1 MAIKARRR
9 TKPDNAA
16 TPPRAARL
24 AATALLAEAF
34 STSDAASTAV
44 EVDTVSGLY
53 SGQLPNR
60 DELRLDVDG
69 VYPQMTASGVVI
81 NGLTDRLH
89 WVARIGPAGATD
101 EWNGEI
107 WFKDGVAAL
116 LPHTLVHIAVRRSPG
131 LREAT
136 VRFSG
141 GGVPVERVYRRSST
155 NFHQVEFEFDVVEGA
170 GAVAAIDTCA
180 HPNRPA
186 DLPCES
192 LSIETVFKRAG
203 FDVSVSA
210 GSGSLPLTLAGTNR
224 LWSNVEM
231 HDAMQTFWSR
241 FASSAQWSL
250 WVLYAAQHEDGHNLG
265 GIMFDSIGPNH
276 RQGTAIFSDSF
287 VADAPAGDA
296 APAAWVERMRFW
308 TTCHEMG
315 HAFNLA
321 HSWQKALGVSWIP
334 ISNEPEVRGFMNYPF
349 RVLGGQ
355 TAFFSDF
362 AYRFSDQEL
371 LFMRHA
377 PERLVEMGNAVWFD
391 HHAFSQAETS
401 PEPKFRLE
409 LRVNRPT
416 PDFEFL
422 EPCMLEMKL
431 TNISDEPQLVSERVL
446 QDADRMTVVI
456 KKQGQPARQWQP
468 YARYCHK
475 SRRIV
480 LEPAASRYE
489 ALFVGAG
496 GNGWDLA
503 DPGIY
508 TVQIVLRIAD
518 EDFVSNAL
526 QLRIRPPRSYDEENL
541 AQDFFMED
549 VGRVLAFEGSRVL
562 GRANDVLRDAADRLP
577 DRAVANHALVALG
590 RPLMRDG
597 KLLALPPRAQVGMES
612 AAAAGGEF
620 AVVKARP
627 DDGKQ
632 ELAAALMKEPE
643 KAAQT
648 LGNIDYKAYA
658 DEFSDALADEGDT
671 KAAASVQNE
680 LHATL
685 QSRKVAPRVLA
696 EIKKKRASFAV
707 A

>member
-16 TPPRAARL
+16 TPPRTARL
-24 AATALLAEAF
+24 AATALLAEAL
-34 STSDAASTAV
+34 STSDATSTAV

-53 SGQLPNR
+53 SGQMPNR

-69 VYPQMTASGVVI
+69 AYPQMMASGVVI

-89 WVARIGPAGATD
+89 WVARIEPAGATD

-141 GGVPVERVYRRSST
+141 GGVPAERVYRRSST

-170 GAVAAIDTCA
+170 GLVTAIDTCA

-192 LSIETVFKRAG
+192 LTIETVFKRAG
-203 FDVSVSA
+203 FDVSVSP
-210 GSGSLPLTLAGTNR
+210 GSGGLPLTLAGANR

-377 PERLVEMGNAVWFD
+377 PERLVEMGNALWFD

-422 EPCMLEMKL
+422 EPCMLEVKL

-480 LEPAASRYE
+480 LEPAVSRYE
-489 ALFVGAG
+489 ALVRWRRRQRMGPGGSRHLYGASRAPDRRRRFRLECAAAQG
-496 GNGWDLA
+496 QA
-503 DPGIY
+503 
-508 TVQIVLRIAD
+508 TA
-518 EDFVSNAL
+518 
-526 QLRIRPPRSYDEENL
+526 QLRRGKSRSGFLHGGRRASARLRGQPRSRPGQRRV
-541 AQDFFMED
+541 ARR
-549 VGRVLAFEGSRVL
+549 GRSTARS
-562 GRANDVLRDAADRLP
+562 GR
-577 DRAVANHALVALG
+577 G
-590 RPLMRDG
+590 Q
-597 KLLALPPRAQVGMES
+597 PRARRTRP
-612 AAAAGGEF
+612 AAHARWEAA
-620 AVVKARP
+620 R
-627 DDGKQ
+627 
-632 ELAAALMKEPE
+632 LAAARAGRHGVRPR
-643 KAAQT
+643 QR
-648 LGNIDYKAYA
+648 
-658 DEFSDALADEGDT
+658 
-671 KAAASVQNE
+671 AAS
-680 LHATL
+680 L
-685 QSRKVAPRVLA
+685 PW
-696 EIKKKRASFAV
+696 
-707 A
+707 